1 MVLNFLYISYNKVGG
16 VNMATVSFEQNVV
29 IRDKQ
34 KVEEIK
40 RALNQNTSSFTD
52 VKASEKDKL
61 PENASKVWFN
71 R

>member
-1 MVLNFLYISYNKVGG
+1 
-16 VNMATVSFEQNVV
+16 MATVSFEQNVV

-52 VKASEKDKL
+52 VKASEKDKP

>member
-1 MVLNFLYISYNKVGG
+1 
-16 VNMATVSFEQNVV
+16 MATVSFEQNVV

-52 VKASEKDKL
+52 VEASEKDKL